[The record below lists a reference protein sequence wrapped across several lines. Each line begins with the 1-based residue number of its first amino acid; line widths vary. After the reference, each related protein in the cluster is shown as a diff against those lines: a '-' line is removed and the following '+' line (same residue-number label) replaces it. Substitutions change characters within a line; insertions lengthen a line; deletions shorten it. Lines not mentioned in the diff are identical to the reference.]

1 MTKKIRKRHYK
12 GFTLAELLISSAI
25 FIVVSGVIL
34 TALFSAFRLSK
45 KSDTL
50 LTIRQNG
57 DAVMTQIVRGIKYA
71 RFLND
76 PETCVTPV
84 TTDSITITSATDQGE
99 TTYSCPNDVDSS
111 IASNGASLIDENQ
124 VQVITCTFTC
134 TQTYYYSQPTIRVT
148 FSLGTPTTDSGFT
161 EGQSGVDFQ
170 TSVTMR
176 NYTK

>member
-57 DAVMTQIVRGIKYA
+57 DAVMTQIVR
-71 RFLND
+71 R
-76 PETCVTPV
+76 
-84 TTDSITITSATDQGE
+84 ITIIQRG
-99 TTYSCPNDVDSS
+99 
-111 IASNGASLIDENQ
+111 
-124 VQVITCTFTC
+124 
-134 TQTYYYSQPTIRVT
+134 
-148 FSLGTPTTDSGFT
+148 
-161 EGQSGVDFQ
+161 
-170 TSVTMR
+170 
-176 NYTK
+176 